1 MSNHE
6 HYLKL
11 FLRVLGT
18 SSLTAAFFVFV
29 PQAWMVSIHQRLGLG
44 DLPDAPIVSYLAR
57 STSAF
62 YALLGGL
69 LWVVSLDLCRHRVVL
84 RYLGFAI
91 SLFGLALFV
100 IDWQAGLP
108 LWWRFWEGPIVCVFG
123 IVILR
128 LSSRLADDASKKT
141 S

>member
-6 HYLKL
+6 PCLRL
-11 FLRVLGT
+11 FLRVLGA
-18 SSLTAAFFVFV
+18 SALTAAFFVCV
-29 PQAWMVSIHQRLGLG
+29 PDAWMDAIHQQLGLG
-44 DLPDAPIVSYLAR
+44 KLPNGPIVSYLTR

-69 LWVVSLDLCRHRVVL
+69 LWVVSFDLRRHRIVL
-84 RYLGFAI
+84 CYLGGAI
-91 SLFGLALFV
+91 VIFGVALFV

-108 LWWRFWEGPIVCVFG
+108 LWWRLWEGPIDCVFG

-128 LSSRLADDASKKT
+128 LGSRISEAGPK
-141 S
+141 